1 MNLFSLLVS
10 AVTRRDQETCEPKGE
25 IRPRHRVSQEADV
38 VALDDEANQTWMD
51 NPGPSQTPLSQLDD
65 EDEIRRRRE
74 QVTRQIAELEP
85 DEEA

>member
-1 MNLFSLLVS
+1 MVRQTKRLLSATILFL
-10 AVTRRDQETCEPKGE
+10 EGE
-25 IRPRHRVSQEADV
+25 IHSRHGVSPEADV

-51 NPGPSQTPLSQLDD
+51 NPGPSQTPSSQLDD